1 MARTIN
7 ANSNRQ
13 KAFKYLDGQLDKDR
27 NVVVTAVMKKFTMG
41 KSYAA
46 TLYQD
51 HRSQAIDAGK
61 MTKVFVVRDTKDGK
75 AIAPHITSHYVST
88 PETDASTTAK
98 KAVTAYGKTLKAR
111 IALANKLPTTK
122 ATA

>member
-7 ANSNRQ
+7 ANSTRQ
-13 KAFKYLDGQLDKDR
+13 KAFKYLDKQLDKDR
-27 NVVVTAVMKKFTMG
+27 NVVVSAVMKKFDMG

-61 MTKVFVVRDTKDGK
+61 MTQVYVVRDTKDGK
-75 AIAPHITSHYVST
+75 AISPHITSHYVST
-88 PETDASTTAK
+88 PDADASTTAK
-98 KAVTAYGKTLKAR
+98 KAVTAYGKNLKAR
-111 IALANKLPTTK
+111 IALANKISTK
-122 ATA
+122 A

>member
-7 ANSNRQ
+7 KNSNRQ

-27 NVVVTAVMKKFTMG
+27 NVVVAAVMKRFDMG

-51 HRSQAIDAGK
+51 HRSQTIEAGD
-61 MTKVFVVRDTKDGK
+61 MTKIFVVRDTKDGK
-75 AIAPHITSHYVST
+75 TIAPHITSHYVST
-88 PETDASTTAK
+88 PEDGAATTVAQAK
-98 KAVTAYGKTLKAR
+98 KAYTANLREK
-111 IALANKLPTTK
+111 IAAVKSIK
-122 ATA
+122 